1 MAIRNFEY
9 MGLLGEPESSYEEVI
24 NTTPA
29 TQQATQD
36 VSQNASGITQ
46 EIIDRLRSIP
56 ASNEFETVGF
66 QEGGKDYSMDPN
78 GLISVRDVGA
88 KPNDQVQVFDQ
99 AGNFL
104 ASHAVEQRSDFV
116 QAINQA
122 GRVGIPA
129 VIGAAILGPAGM
141 GLLNAPAAAAV
152 GSGGSTLLHGGSVE
166 DALKAAALAGL
177 TAYGLD
183 YLTTT
188 PELAQARQLA
198 SSGMSEE
205 AIVDTL
211 ISRGVSTNA
220 AIEAASNATGLP
232 AAGANRG
239 LEFAS
244 TGNAPSVTV
253 TGTSAVAPG
262 VTAAAPALAAIPAV
276 SQGLLTTGPVQQ
288 TQIEASRVDPD
299 TASTLLSGA
308 LGQPVSVAGST
319 QQVQVSGE
327 PPVRM
332 SQTDASAA
340 ISALSGQQVQ
350 VTGQTSTASAE
361 TLPAGSAGL
370 LQTVPVTSQNLPAA
384 QLQTTAP
391 AATAGLLTTPTQT
404 APTQQVETTGQRQVQ
419 VEDRLIPTITTAP
432 TIPVKTTESV
442 QVEGKREPVP
452 TATALVPAAAAGV
465 TAPAQPTTITA
476 KDAALAGLLLAGAGS
491 LGGGGQPGEPVSGPI
506 SGVIPTYPGRGSYQ
520 MPGLFQI
527 APTDVYDPFA
537 TVAPFGAGRFGAV
550 NQPITLPYGL
560 LAGPIGL
567 MAGINP
573 PTRGLV

>member
-1 MAIRNFEY
+1 MALDFSSLPFQFVQEESGGQYLPID
-9 MGLLGEPESSYEEVI
+9 LG
-24 NTTPA
+24 NG
-29 TQQATQD
+29 QQVFKT
-36 VSQNASGITQ
+36 ASGY
-46 EIIDRLRSIP
+46 EISGPSGGSIYDSDGNLVNTYERTGSKTGIIRDTAGNVVGSIDSSSRLNQALGS
-56 ASNEFETVGF
+56 
-66 QEGGKDYSMDPN
+66 
-78 GLISVRDVGA
+78 
-88 KPNDQVQVFDQ
+88 VFDP
-99 AGNFL
+99 L
-104 ASHAVEQRSDFV
+104 APA
-116 QAINQA
+116 
-122 GRVGIPA
+122 IPA
-129 VIGAAILGPAGM
+129 VLGSLVLGPAGA
-141 GLLNAPAAAAV
+141 GIFSAPTAAAV
-152 GSGGSTLLHGGSVE
+152 ASGGNTLLQGGSVE
-166 DALKAAALAGL
+166 DALKAAALAGI

-183 YLTTT
+183 YLTAS
-188 PELAQARQLA
+188 PELLEARQLA

-262 VTAAAPALAAIPAV
+262 VTAAAPAAIPAV

-452 TATALVPAAAAGV
+452 TATAVIPAAAAGV

-567 MAGINP
+567 TAGINP